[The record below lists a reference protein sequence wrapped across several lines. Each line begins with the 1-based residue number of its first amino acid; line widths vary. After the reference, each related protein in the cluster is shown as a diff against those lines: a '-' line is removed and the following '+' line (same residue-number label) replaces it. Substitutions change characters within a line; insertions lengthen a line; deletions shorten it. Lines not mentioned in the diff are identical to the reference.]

1 MILTNGRDEGLGF
14 NSQLGFFH
22 DKALIRRCPGLGVE
36 GVEGED
42 GLIKEQQLH
51 LIKLGESDKLV
62 HLIEHLPNVH
72 LTVIKLLLAFLN
84 VFIPDAMLL
93 IEPPESRGTESDLW
107 ESSMDQYAALF
118 EREMSLGF
126 QGIVV

>member
-1 MILTNGRDEGLGF
+1 LILTNGCDEGLRF
-14 NSQLGFFH
+14 YTQLGFFH

-72 LTVIKLLLAFLN
+72 LTVIKLLLALLN

-93 IEPPESRGTESDLW
+93 I
-107 ESSMDQYAALF
+107 
-118 EREMSLGF
+118 
-126 QGIVV
+126 